1 MKVGLFNYS
10 DNSGGAARATYRIHQ
25 SLLNEG
31 CNSILYVNKKTI
43 KENSIKTSPYIIDKR
58 FYTVKTHLISKFIKI
73 IKPKVKTYNSLSIL
87 PSSWPK
93 FINDSDIDLVHLN
106 WINAEM
112 MSIEDISKIKKPM
125 IWTFHDMWP
134 FLGSQHLSNNSRF
147 TGNKNFKNKT
157 LIEKILNFD
166 DWTYFRKKKNWINP
180 IQIITPSS
188 WLGSCVKQSE
198 IMENWPVETIPHPID
213 VDFWSPDI
221 KEKSRKLLGIDN
233 DKVVLLYGADGGV
246 KSYNKGFDLLLK
258 SLEKIKHHHKDLI
271 LCIFGQDVKIETNMN
286 FTVINLGKII
296 KDEKMR
302 QIYNASDLCV
312 VPSRQE
318 AFCQVALE
326 AQSCG
331 IPVLAFSVG
340 GLKDILEHKTTG
352 YLIEPFNTESFAL
365 SIKNF
370 IENNKNNLSIKTNAR
385 KRVETLFSMSSVA
398 KKYIKIYRKVLN
410 LDN

>member
-1 MKVGLFNYS
+1 
-10 DNSGGAARATYRIHQ
+10 
-25 SLLNEG
+25 
-31 CNSILYVNKKTI
+31 
-43 KENSIKTSPYIIDKR
+43 
-58 FYTVKTHLISKFIKI
+58 
-73 IKPKVKTYNSLSIL
+73 
-87 PSSWPK
+87 
-93 FINDSDIDLVHLN
+93 
-106 WINAEM
+106 
-112 MSIEDISKIKKPM
+112 
-125 IWTFHDMWP
+125 
-134 FLGSQHLSNNSRF
+134 
-147 TGNKNFKNKT
+147 
-157 LIEKILNFD
+157 
-166 DWTYFRKKKNWINP
+166 
-180 IQIITPSS
+180 
-188 WLGSCVKQSE
+188 
-198 IMENWPVETIPHPID
+198 MENWPVETIPHPID